1 VLEEVFRLCAG
12 LFGVFISGTGAD
24 LIARGGNAGIG
35 FSEAACAVEAPLTAT
50 AGPEKGPGAEGE
62 RAGPMSTYIGRVAD
76 AEPGGLG
83 TCMITVVGVF
93 VVLLISLTPSWESMS
108 VSLSKAGP
116 FLNPGVVRSKQKLSI
131 HQIPNMR
138 KVNALPM
145 KDVTSYWVP
154 AELTFIRDMFPDMV
168 ISSPL
173 LRPGESSNDCGVVG

>member
-1 VLEEVFRLCAG
+1 MLEEVFRLCAG

-116 FLNPGVVRSKQKLSI
+116 FLNPGVVRF
-131 HQIPNMR
+131 
-138 KVNALPM
+138 PM